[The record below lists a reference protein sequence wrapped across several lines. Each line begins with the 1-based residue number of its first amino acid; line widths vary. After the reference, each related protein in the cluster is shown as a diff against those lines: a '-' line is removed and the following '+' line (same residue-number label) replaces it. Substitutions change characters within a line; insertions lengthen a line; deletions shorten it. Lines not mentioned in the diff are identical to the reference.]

1 MVPNFELVRAG
12 VDNFG
17 FLVRRFSRLS
27 FVQFARKIRRYS
39 QDPHA
44 LEVAKAVE
52 ATPGEISRGWR
63 RLSAQ
68 WSA

>member
-27 FVQFARKIRRYS
+27 FAQFARKIRRHS
-39 QDPHA
+39 QDPRA
-44 LEVAKAVE
+44 LAVAKALE

-68 WSA
+68 WTA